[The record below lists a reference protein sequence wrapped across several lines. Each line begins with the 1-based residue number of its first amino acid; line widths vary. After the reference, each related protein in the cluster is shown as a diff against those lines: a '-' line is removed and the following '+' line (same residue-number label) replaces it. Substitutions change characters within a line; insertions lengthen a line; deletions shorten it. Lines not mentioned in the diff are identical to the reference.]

1 MQADL
6 ALQPETLSEAYPFAQ
21 LGGRA
26 NVLIFPDLGSANIA
40 YRLVNALA
48 GAEAVGPI
56 LMGLDKPVHLMPPN
70 STVEQIAQ
78 LAAIAVV
85 DAQIRESVA

>member
-1 MQADL
+1 
-6 ALQPETLSEAYPFAQ
+6 
-21 LGGRA
+21 
-26 NVLIFPDLGSANIA
+26 
-40 YRLVNALA
+40 

>member
-1 MQADL
+1 M
-6 ALQPETLSEAYPFAQ
+6 
-21 LGGRA
+21 
-26 NVLIFPDLGSANIA
+26 LIFPDLSSANIA
-40 YRLVNALA
+40 YRMVNALA

-70 STVEQIAQ
+70 STVDQIAQ

-85 DAQIRESVA
+85 GAQIRETIG